1 MIKRLIICFILIGLC
16 TAARATEPADSTVS
30 IIDEINNSGTITVSA
45 PEGLDNRLVSTPQ
58 SADDDDQPT
67 TTAAR
72 RTGYRVL
79 VFDDNTPSTAQHAA
93 QSRRQQIAAR
103 FPEFAVYVQF
113 NSPYWRVKVGD
124 FRTRSDAENALAAIR
139 QAFPHF
145 ASQLRIVRD
154 HINSPK

>member
-1 MIKRLIICFILIGLC
+1 MIKRLIICFILCGFC
-16 TAARATEPADSTVS
+16 AAAQATEPADSTAS
-30 IIDEINNSGTITVSA
+30 IIDQINNSGTITVTA
-45 PEGLDNRLVSTPQ
+45 PAGLDGRLVQTPQ
-58 SADDDDQPT
+58 TSEAEEQQSATP
-67 TTAAR
+67 AR

-93 QSRRQQIAAR
+93 QTRRQQIAAR

-139 QAFPHF
+139 QAFPQF
-145 ASQLRIVRD
+145 AAQLRIVRD